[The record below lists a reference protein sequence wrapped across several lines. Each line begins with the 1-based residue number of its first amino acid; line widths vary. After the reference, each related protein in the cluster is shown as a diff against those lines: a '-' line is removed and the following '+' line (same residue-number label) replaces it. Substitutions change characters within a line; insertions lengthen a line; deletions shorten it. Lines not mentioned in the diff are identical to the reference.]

1 MGLFDYFRNSRDDSA
16 AVAKERLRIIVA
28 HERAERNGPSYLPR
42 LQKEILQVIEKY
54 VKVDPHDVQINL
66 DREDDCEILALNIVL
81 PDPDEPQIRRA

>member
-1 MGLFDYFRNSRDDSA
+1 MGLFDYFRNSRDESA

-28 HERAERNGPSYLPR
+28 HERAERKGPSYLHR

-54 VKVDPHDVQINL
+54 VKVVPHDVQVNL

-81 PDPDEPQIRRA
+81 PDPDEPQVRRA